1 VPRRY
6 EWKPLDGLDQDEE
19 RGGAAERGGR
29 LGPPLTV
36 HLEEDAAQAGAAA
49 RMTYDGTGAALKKP
63 VWCL

>member
-1 VPRRY
+1 
-6 EWKPLDGLDQDEE
+6 LDQDEE

-49 RMTYDGTGAALKKP
+49 RMTYEGIGAALKKP
-63 VWCL
+63 V